1 MDGWTDG
8 QTDGWTGKQMDK
20 KIDGRMDGWVGGMD
34 GRMVLKALLRIAQ
47 TICKKCELA
56 ITTSLANQN
65 CHFCTRLFALNLDL
79 ILV

>member
-1 MDGWTDG
+1 MDGRTDGWMDRQTDG
-8 QTDGWTGKQMDK
+8 QKDRWKNGWM
-20 KIDGRMDGWVGGMD
+20 GGMD